1 MPSHCDPIKAIFVF
15 QDIMAG
21 SGIEVRICLWKVST
35 VGRHDCWKLSQS
47 SLCLGL
53 KCKRGKMLHKNIIS
67 GNVSLFARFKKHRKY
82 GKVSSFEGPIILKK
96 DLQVIEVKYINVH
109 CESVLLTLQ

>member
-1 MPSHCDPIKAIFVF
+1 
-15 QDIMAG
+15 MAG
-21 SGIEVRICLWKVST
+21 SRIEVRICLWKVST

-53 KCKRGKMLHKNIIS
+53 KCKRGKMLHKNIMS